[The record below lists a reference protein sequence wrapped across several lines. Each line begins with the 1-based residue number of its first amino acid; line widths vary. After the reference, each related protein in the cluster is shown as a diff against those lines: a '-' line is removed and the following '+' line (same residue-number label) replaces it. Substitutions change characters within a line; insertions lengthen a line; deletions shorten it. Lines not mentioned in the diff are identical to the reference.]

1 MLRRS
6 SAFGPLSERNF
17 RLLWIGQTTSAFGDR
32 LAPVALAFAVLD
44 LTGSVKD
51 LGYVLAAQVVPM
63 VFFVLL
69 GGVSSDRLPRQ
80 LVMLTSDLARTATQ
94 AATAL
99 LLLTGTAKVWQ
110 LVTLAALY
118 GAADAFF
125 TPASVGLTPLTVSA
139 GFLQQ
144 ANALRALS
152 ISAAGII
159 GPACGGVVIAT
170 TGPGWALATDAA
182 TFLISATSL
191 ALLRL
196 PNKTPKPTA
205 HRSVTHDL
213 RDGWREV
220 RSRRWLWVS
229 ILYWAVFNL
238 AGYPAYRVLGPYI
251 AQHDL
256 GGPAAWA
263 TILITT
269 GAGALTGGLIALRT
283 RPRHP
288 LRTSIALTML
298 WWPPIL
304 LLALTAP
311 LPLITATA
319 FIAAIS
325 MGYGNTLWPTILQ
338 NTIPDHAL
346 SRVSSFDYLSS
357 YALSPIGYA
366 TAGLLATTIGTQTT
380 LTASAALG
388 ATATFAA
395 LTLGKLT
402 QSQTHRYVNSSVW
415 RKRTSSGIGSVR
427 RSV

>member
-1 MLRRS
+1 LRRS
-6 SAFGPLSERNF
+6 TAFGPLSERNF

-51 LGYVLAAQVVPM
+51 LGYVLSAQVVPM

-80 LVMLTSDLARTATQ
+80 FVMLASDLARTATQ
-94 AATAL
+94 AGTAL
-99 LLLTGTAKVWQ
+99 LLLTGTARVWQ
-110 LVTLAALY
+110 LVALAALY
-118 GAADAFF
+118 GVADAFF

-139 GFLQQ
+139 GRIQQ

-159 GPACGGVVIAT
+159 GPAFGGVVIAT
-170 TGPGWALATDAA
+170 IGPGWALATDAA
-182 TFLISATSL
+182 TFLISAASL
-191 ALLRL
+191 SLLRL
-196 PNKTPKPTA
+196 PRKAQRPTA
-205 HRSVTHDL
+205 HRSVTRDL
-213 RDGWREV
+213 CDGWREV

-251 AQHDL
+251 AQKHL

-263 TILITT
+263 AILIAT
-269 GAGALTGGLIALRT
+269 GSGALTGGLIALRT
-283 RPRHP
+283 TPHHP

-311 LPLITATA
+311 LPLIAATA

-366 TAGLLATTIGTQTT
+366 AAGLLATTIGTQTT
-380 LTASAALG
+380 LASSAALG
-388 ATATFAA
+388 AIATLA
-395 LTLGKLT
+395 TLSVGKLT
-402 QSQTHRYVNSSVW
+402 QTQTHRPASLGTPEPSQGN
-415 RKRTSSGIGSVR
+415 
-427 RSV
+427 